1 MAFLTGRNGSLKL
14 SGSEISKIRDWTL
27 NTNVNTIETT
37 SLGDTATT
45 YTAGLFSATG
55 SATASYYTSGTTNA
69 TNLLDKIAKTGA
81 ITDSDK
87 VELTFQAGSGNSFTA
102 SGFISSAS
110 ISAST
115 DEVTTVSFDFT
126 IDGPLTSVATS

>member
-14 SGSEISKIRDWTL
+14 GASEIVKIRDWTL
-27 NTNVNTIETT
+27 NTNLNTIETT
-37 SLGDTATT
+37 SLGDSATT

-55 SATASYYTSGTTNA
+55 SATASYYTAGTTNA
-69 TNLLDKIAKTGA
+69 TNLLANIAKTGE

-87 VELTFQAGSGNSFTA
+87 VSLVFEAGTGDSFSA
-102 SGFISSAS
+102 DAFISSAS

-126 IDGPLTSVATS
+126 IDGPLTSVTMS

>member
-27 NTNVNTIETT
+27 NTSVNTLETT
-37 SLGDTATT
+37 SLGESAST

-69 TNLLDKIAKTGA
+69 ISLLDKIAKTGA

-87 VELTFQAGSGNSFTA
+87 VELTFEAGTGDSFTA
-102 SGFISSAS
+102 DAFISSAS

-126 IDGPLTSVATS
+126 IDGPLTAVSTS

>member
-14 SGSEISKIRDWTL
+14 SGTEVQKIRDWTL

-55 SATASYYTSGTTNA
+55 SATASYYAASGTNA
-69 TNLLDKIAKTGA
+69 TNLLAKIAKTGA

-87 VELTFQAGSGNSFTA
+87 VELTFQAGTGDSFTA

>member
-14 SGSEISKIRDWTL
+14 GSSEIVKIRDWTL
-27 NTNVNTIETT
+27 NTNLNTIETT

-55 SATASYYTSGTTNA
+55 SATASYYTEGTTNA
-69 TNLLDKIAKTGA
+69 TNLLANIAKTGA

-87 VELTFQAGSGNSFTA
+87 VSLVFEAGTGDSFA
-102 SGFISSAS
+102 ADAFISSAS

-126 IDGPLTSVATS
+126 IDGPLTSVTMS